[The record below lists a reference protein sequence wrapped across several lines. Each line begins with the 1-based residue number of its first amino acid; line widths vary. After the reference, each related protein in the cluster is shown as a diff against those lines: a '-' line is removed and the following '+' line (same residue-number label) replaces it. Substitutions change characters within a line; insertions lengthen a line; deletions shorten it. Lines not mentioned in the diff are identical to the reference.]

1 MMIPAVS
8 RQAPKGL
15 PLEDPLQYLSRKQL
29 VEYRRGQVIYNED
42 QKADGLYL
50 LTSGRVIVSAPASDG
65 SEIVLDIYRA
75 DQFFGHTGLLGLQH
89 RGERAVTLERSSAMF
104 WGVDEIEDQ
113 IEKHPR
119 LGVALMQVLL
129 LRNTEFAQRIE
140 SMANEKTP
148 ERVAHIL
155 LRFADTLGDLS
166 GDGAVRM
173 PPLTHQTIS
182 NCIGTSR
189 EIVTFQMNRL
199 RQLGYMRYSRRGI
212 ELYCDALRDR
222 LGQGPLE

>member
-1 MMIPAVS
+1 MNPTAS
-8 RQAPKGL
+8 RSAPQGL
-15 PLEDPLQYLSRKQL
+15 ALEDPLQYLSRKPL
-29 VEYRRGQVIYNED
+29 IEYRRGQVIYNED
-42 QKADGLYL
+42 QKADGIYL
-50 LTSGRVIVSAPASDG
+50 LASGRVMVSAPGSDG

-75 DQFFGHTGLLGLQH
+75 DHFFGHTGLLGLAH
-89 RGERAVTLERSSAMF
+89 RGERSMTLERSTTMF
-104 WGVDEIEDQ
+104 WSTEEIEDQ
-113 IEKHPR
+113 IQKHPR

-129 LRNTEFAQRIE
+129 LRNAEFSQRIE

-148 ERVAHIL
+148 ERVARIL
-155 LRFADTLGDLS
+155 LRFADSLGETTA
-166 GDGAVRM
+166 DGSVRM

-222 LGQGPLE
+222 LRQGPLD

>member
-1 MMIPAVS
+1 MIPAAS
-8 RQAPKGL
+8 RQAPQGL
-15 PLEDPLQYLSRKQL
+15 VLEDPLQYLSRKQL
-29 VEYRRGQVIYNED
+29 IEHRRGQVIYSED
-42 QKADGLYL
+42 QKADGIYL

-65 SEIVLDIYRA
+65 SDIVLDIYRA
-75 DQFFGHTGLLGLQH
+75 DQFFGHTGLLGLSQ
-89 RGERAVTLERSSAMF
+89 RGERAMALERSFAMF
-104 WGVDEIEDQ
+104 WSIDEIEDQ

-119 LGVALMQVLL
+119 LGIALVQVML

-155 LRFADTLGDLS
+155 LRFADTLGDS
-166 GDGAVRM
+166 ANDGSVRI

-222 LGQGPLE
+222 LREGPLD